1 MEQFYKNR
9 NYPFI
14 IAIWFVILL
23 STSCKKDDPVADPN
37 QATIDRLKL
46 AADSV
51 IKNTTIPGL
60 VALVVDHQKGINW
73 LYAAGVSNTLTKA
86 PMDVNHTFRIA
97 SNTKTFTGTLLLQ
110 LVDEG
115 KIRLND
121 KLSEYFPQY
130 PKSDSI
136 TIKMLCNMSSGINA
150 YETDEWM
157 NAVKANPLRVWAPGE
172 LADFAF
178 SQPFLF
184 SPGTGYQYI
193 NSNTI
198 ILGMIIEQVTGNT
211 LESEITNRIINPLQL
226 TNTAFHTSGT
236 DLPGNHGRGYDFEEF
251 GVTGDVTESYD
262 LSMMWAAGSVH
273 STPRELQAYVEAL
286 VKGRFLSDTLQQR
299 RLNDMI
305 TTSTISKY
313 GLCLARLTSF
323 YGHNGE
329 VWGYTSSMWHS
340 PKHDCTIIIY
350 YNCDR
355 ISIYNPDNLA
365 GKFLI
370 ILYGSIDNA

>member
-1 MEQFYKNR
+1 MKKNLLLL
-9 NYPFI
+9 PATLLI
-14 IAIWFVILL
+14 IGISVI
-23 STSCKKDDPVADPN
+23 SCKKNDTAADPN

-73 LYAAGVSNTLTKA
+73 LYAAGVSNTQTRA

-97 SNTKTFTGTLLLQ
+97 SNTKTFTGTVLLQ

-130 PKSDSI
+130 PKSDSV

-184 SPGTGYQYI
+184 SPGTGYRYT

-211 LESEITNRIINPLQL
+211 LETEITNRIIKPLQL
-226 TNTAFHTSGT
+226 INTAFHTSGT
-236 DLPGNHGRGYDFEEF
+236 ELPGNHGRGYDFEEF

-262 LSMMWAAGSVH
+262 LSNNWAAGSIN
-273 STPRELQAYVEAL
+273 STPLELQTYVEAM

-305 TTSTISKY
+305 TTGAISKY
-313 GLCLARLTSF
+313 GLCLAKLTSF

-340 PKHDCTIIIY
+340 VKHDCTIIIY
-350 YNCDR
+350 YNCDLM
-355 ISIYNPDNLA
+355 SKYNPDNLA